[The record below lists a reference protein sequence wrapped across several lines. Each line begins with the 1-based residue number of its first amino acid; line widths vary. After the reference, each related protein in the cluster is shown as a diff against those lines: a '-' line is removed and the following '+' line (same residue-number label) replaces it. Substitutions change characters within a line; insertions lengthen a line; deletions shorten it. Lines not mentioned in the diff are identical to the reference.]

1 MKEEIKVVNKK
12 KQIPRDKVRKKGM
25 QKERKK

>member
-12 KQIPRDKVRKKGM
+12 KQVPRDKVRKAS
-25 QKERKK
+25 R

>member
-1 MKEEIKVVNKK
+1 VVNKK

-25 QKERKK
+25 QKERKKWLKKS